1 MSITE
6 LSEQEQI
13 RRNSLAELRKL
24 GIDPYPAARY
34 EVTATTAQ
42 ITAEYDPQKGNFAEV
57 SLAGRIMSRRIM
69 GSASFFELQD
79 HTGKIQVYIKRDDIC
94 QGDPESTLYNKV
106 FKKLLDIG
114 DIVGVRGFAFI
125 TQTGQL
131 SVHCRE
137 FTLLSKSLRPLPIV
151 KEKDGQVYDAFSDP
165 EQRYRQRY
173 VDLIVNPQV
182 REVFQQRSR
191 IINTMRSFFNE
202 QGYVEVETPILQSIP
217 GGASARPF
225 ITHHNALDIPL
236 YLRIANELYLK
247 RLIVGGFDGV
257 YEFGKD
263 FRNEGMDRTHNP
275 EFTVMEIYIAYKDYL
290 WMMDFVEQML
300 ERVAL
305 ALHGTTEVQIG
316 EHRVSFAR
324 PFRRV
329 TMTDAIREKTGFDI
343 TGKSEEELREA
354 CRSLKVEFDETMG
367 KGKLID
373 AIFGT
378 YCEESFIQPTF
389 VTDYPIEMSPLCKR
403 HRNNPE
409 LTERFELF
417 VTGKELC
424 NAYSELND
432 PIDQLGRFQDQ
443 LRLSEKGDDEAMF
456 IDMDFVRALEYGM
469 PTCSGMGIGI
479 DRLTMFMTGQ
489 TTIQDVLF
497 FPQMRPEK
505 VASRD
510 GVEKYTAI
518 GVPDEWVSVLQK
530 MNLTTVEALQ
540 KMVPTKLFNDLC
552 GYNKKNKLGL
562 KNPTAEEVKAWIE
575 SI

>member
-1 MSITE
+1 MSIAE

-13 RRNSLAELRKL
+13 RRNSLAQLREL

-34 EVTATTAQ
+34 EVTATAAQ
-42 ITAEYDPQKGNFAEV
+42 IAAEYSPEKQNF
-57 SLAGRIMSRRIM
+57 SDISIAGRILSRRIM

-79 HTGKIQVYIKRDDIC
+79 HTGKIQVYIKRDEVCGD
-94 QGDPESTLYNKV
+94 DPEATLYNKV

-114 DIVGVRGFAFI
+114 DIVGVRGFAFV
-125 TQTGQL
+125 TKTGEL
-131 SVHCRE
+131 SVHCKE
-137 FTLLSKSLRPLPIV
+137 LKLLSKSLRPLPIV
-151 KEKDGQVYDAFSDP
+151 KEKDGKVYDAFSDP
-165 EQRYRQRY
+165 ELRYRQRY

-182 REVFQQRSR
+182 RQVFLQRTK
-191 IINTMRSFFNE
+191 IIDTMRRFFNE
-202 QGYVEVETPILQSIP
+202 RGYVEVETPILQSIP

-225 ITHHNALDIPL
+225 VTHHNALDIPL

-247 RLIVGGFDGV
+247 KLIVGGFDGV

-275 EFTVMEIYIAYKDYL
+275 EFTVMEIYVAYKDYI
-290 WMMDFVEQML
+290 WMMEFVEQML
-300 ERVAL
+300 KRVAL
-305 ALHGTTEVQIG
+305 ALHGTTKVRIG
-316 EHRVSFAR
+316 EHTVDFAG

-343 TGKSEEELREA
+343 TGKSEQELREA
-354 CRSLKVEFDETMG
+354 CAKLNVETDETMG

-373 AIFGT
+373 AIFGA
-378 YCEESFIQPTF
+378 YCEQDLIQPTF

-403 HRNNPE
+403 HRSNPD

-432 PIDQLGRFQDQ
+432 PIDQLERFQEQ

-469 PTCSGMGIGI
+469 PTCSGMGMGI

-505 VASRD
+505 AAQKD
-510 GVEKYTAI
+510 GEKEFGAV
-518 GVPDEWVSVLQK
+518 GVPAEWVPVLHK
-530 MNLTTVEALQ
+530 MSLLTVEAMR
-540 KMVPTKLFNDLC
+540 KIAPGKLFNDLC
-552 GYNKKNKLGL
+552 GFNKKNKLGL
-562 KNPTAEEVKAWIE
+562 KNPTIEDVRSWIGE
-575 SI
+575 